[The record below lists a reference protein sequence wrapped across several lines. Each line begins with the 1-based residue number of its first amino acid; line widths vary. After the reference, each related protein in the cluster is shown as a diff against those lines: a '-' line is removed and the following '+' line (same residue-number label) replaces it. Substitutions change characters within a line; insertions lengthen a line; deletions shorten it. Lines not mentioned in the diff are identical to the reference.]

1 MASPAS
7 GQAQVI
13 ARLLVGPINRRAA
26 ELSPRPGAESAG
38 GAAGAAGAVVE
49 FWGIVR
55 EWEDPTHVCGPAQG
69 NHDPH
74 VATDPPTLTEPFRVT
89 ALDYEAHPEMAQH
102 QLERVAREVAERHG
116 LLALCVLHRTGRVP
130 VGEAS
135 LYIRIHSSHRA
146 EALRA
151 CAEFIDELKTWVP
164 IWKHPE
170 RA

>member
-1 MASPAS
+1 MATPAS
-7 GQAQVI
+7 GQAQLI
-13 ARLLVGPINRRAA
+13 ARLLVEPIDPRAE
-26 ELSPRPGAESAG
+26 ELPPLGGSAG
-38 GAAGAAGAVVE
+38 ADGAAGAMIE

-55 EWEDPTHVCGPAQG
+55 EWEDPTHICGPAHG
-69 NHDPH
+69 NADAHAAPDTP
-74 VATDPPTLTEPFRVT
+74 VSSEPFRIT

-135 LYIRIHSSHRA
+135 LYIRIHSSHRG